1 MRLCRLQISYAEAC
15 LGLCIFAKQNAT
27 LGEATFLMLGCDF
40 LKLSKETMKLL
51 LEINNAIYDDIK
63 IEFLYHSNKLE
74 GSTFNLEQLNV
85 LLDEDK
91 IVGEHSVDDVQE
103 TINSLKLFDFVIKTI
118 DEQLTPR
125 LLKEYHSLLKTSTI
139 DSERRFAGIYKK
151 IPNKLRGIDIETAQ
165 PYEVEEKID
174 KLLEMEINTIEDIAN
189 FHQEFE
195 HIHPFQDGNGR
206 IGRYLILRQCIE
218 KNIDLIAID
227 DEYNKEYKQA
237 LYIAQKDNNIS
248 LLVEILKKSQM
259 RLDKKLSKYQKGI
272 EELNESYKI

>member
-1 MRLCRLQISYAEAC
+1 
-15 LGLCIFAKQNAT
+15 
-27 LGEATFLMLGCDF
+27 
-40 LKLSKETMKLL
+40 MKLL

-63 IEFLYHSNKLE
+63 LEFLYHSNKLE
-74 GSTFNLEQLNV
+74 GSTFNLEQLNI

-91 IVGEHSVDDVQE
+91 IIGEHSVDDVQE

-139 DSERRFAGIYKK
+139 DSERGFAGVYKK

-174 KLLEMEINTIEDIAN
+174 KLLEMKVNTIEDIAN
-189 FHQEFE
+189 FHQRFE

-206 IGRYLILRQCIE
+206 IGRYLILRQCI
-218 KNIDLIAID
+218 KSNIDLIAID

-248 LLVEILKKSQM
+248 LLVEILKKCQT

-272 EELNESYKI
+272 EELNKRQIGEINIKKYAWWRIMG